1 MNNITILIV
10 SSIAVSI
17 NQQTN
22 FHHNQNQPS
31 LLWYRFFLEDRP
43 LAHNYDF
50 YQQQRRLRLYREKK
64 MARSGNDDVGRLI
77 MANATPFL
85 WKRSAKKNKGMSA
98 WAFPERVTP
107 GETVT
112 VAIAFKGGDGADG
125 RASYQVSEIT
135 TAV

>member
-1 MNNITILIV
+1 
-10 SSIAVSI
+10 
-17 NQQTN
+17 
-22 FHHNQNQPS
+22 
-31 LLWYRFFLEDRP
+31 
-43 LAHNYDF
+43 
-50 YQQQRRLRLYREKK
+50 
-64 MARSGNDDVGRLI
+64 

-98 WAFPERVTP
+98 WAFPERVAP

-135 TAV
+135 LHQCVKACVLGCPRVSSVCAPLLPLGRVRHVHP